1 MTSRLSNKFPIPEGF
16 PEILHDFAKEV
27 VRYHPS
33 DIFDFA
39 IQYFNSIEIERPL
52 NYIPGGSA
60 NIERREETIKEEKN
74 KEENSR
80 EENINEENSKEENSR
95 EENINEE
102 NIKDE
107 NIKEESI
114 EDNNQ
119 NNDESAKDFVDDIFK
134 KSMNFVKNSQEK
146 IQNEEED
153 EEKENL
159 GENIENREEN
169 MVLESQ
175 NNEENNVENVV
186 FGRTIMN
193 TQGSDSRSN
202 SRLYSASSISNNSE
216 LRKTAHQFIGDLIK
230 LGNEN
235 IKTNENI

>member
-1 MTSRLSNKFPIPEGF
+1 M
-16 PEILHDFAKEV
+16 
-27 VRYHPS
+27 
-33 DIFDFA
+33 
-39 IQYFNSIEIERPL
+39 
-52 NYIPGGSA
+52 
-60 NIERREETIKEEKN
+60 
-74 KEENSR
+74 
-80 EENINEENSKEENSR
+80 
-95 EENINEE
+95 
-102 NIKDE
+102 
-107 NIKEESI
+107 
-114 EDNNQ
+114 
-119 NNDESAKDFVDDIFK
+119 DDIFK

-175 NNEENNVENVV
+175 NNEENNDENVV

-202 SRLYSASSISNNSE
+202 SRLYSGSSISNNSE
-216 LRKTAHQFIGDLIK
+216 LIKTAHQFIGDLIK

>member
-1 MTSRLSNKFPIPEGF
+1 MTSRFSNKFPIPEGF

-27 VRYHPS
+27 VRYHPN

-60 NIERREETIKEEKN
+60 NIERREETIKEEKKKEEIKKEEILNEEKSNEEILNEDNINEENN
-74 KEENSR
+74 KEENIKEENIK
-80 EENINEENSKEENSR
+80 EENINEE
-95 EENINEE
+95 
-102 NIKDE
+102 
-107 NIKEESI
+107 
-114 EDNNQ
+114 

-134 KSMNFVKNSQEK
+134 KSMHFVKNSQENFK
-146 IQNEEED
+146 EEE
-153 EEKENL
+153 
-159 GENIENREEN
+159 ENIEEN
-169 MVLESQ
+169 NLNEQENLVLESE
-175 NNEENNVENVV
+175 NNERLNDENIA
-186 FGRTIMN
+186 FGKTIMN

-230 LGNEN
+230 KGNEDTKNNEN
-235 IKTNENI
+235 I

>member
-1 MTSRLSNKFPIPEGF
+1 MTSRFSNKFPIPEGF

-27 VRYHPS
+27 VRYQPN

-60 NIERREETIKEEKN
+60 NIERKEEK
-74 KEENSR
+74 
-80 EENINEENSKEENSR
+80 IND
-95 EENINEE
+95 ENINEE
-102 NIKDE
+102 NIKEE
-107 NIKEESI
+107 NINEE
-114 EDNNQ
+114 

-134 KSMNFVKNSQEK
+134 KSMNFVKNSQENFK
-146 IQNEEED
+146 EEE
-153 EEKENL
+153 
-159 GENIENREEN
+159 ENIEEN
-169 MVLESQ
+169 NLNEQENLVLESE
-175 NNEENNVENVV
+175 NNERLNDENIA
-186 FGRTIMN
+186 FGKTIMN

-230 LGNEN
+230 KGNEDTKNNEN
-235 IKTNENI
+235 I

>member
-80 EENINEENSKEENSR
+80 EENINEEN
-95 EENINEE
+95 
-102 NIKDE
+102 IKDE
-107 NIKEESI
+107 NIKEENI

-119 NNDESAKDFVDDIFK
+119 NNDESAKDFVDDILK
-134 KSMNFVKNSQEK
+134 KSMNFVKKSQEK

-175 NNEENNVENVV
+175 NNEENNDENVV

-202 SRLYSASSISNNSE
+202 SRLYSGSSISNNSE

>member
-60 NIERREETIKEEKN
+60 NIERREETNKEEKN

>member
-27 VRYHPS
+27 VRYNPS

-39 IQYFNSIEIERPL
+39 IQYFYSIEIERPL

-60 NIERREETIKEEKN
+60 NIERREETNKEEKN

-107 NIKEESI
+107 NIKEENI

-175 NNEENNVENVV
+175 NNEENNDENVV

-202 SRLYSASSISNNSE
+202 SRLYSGSSISNNSE

-230 LGNEN
+230 LGKEN

>member
-60 NIERREETIKEEKN
+60 NIERREETNKEEKN
-74 KEENSR
+74 
-80 EENINEENSKEENSR
+80 KEENSR

-107 NIKEESI
+107 NIKEENI

-175 NNEENNVENVV
+175 NNEENNDGNVV

-202 SRLYSASSISNNSE
+202 SRLYSGSSISNNSE
-216 LRKTAHQFIGDLIK
+216 LIKTAHQFIGDLIK